1 MDVKV
6 NYICGICQKAFTKN
20 SSLKRHK
27 ANVHLSTRY
36 NCLTCPKT
44 YKRREDMIK
53 HSKKCLI
60 NKLNEGC
67 EENQPPMDH
76 PSTSREVPNNAPS
89 NAITDV
95 IQDLTVSDSE
105 DEEVAAMASKIES
118 KLIGNTVSRQ
128 TNTDISNISTC
139 DKSTNTEPLIVITP
153 DEILE
158 LGQKLSLLTFDKS
171 LKIFV
176 DTLNSDI
183 VFCKPD
189 LARKASPTTQ
199 ISLLTAQPTV
209 NRSSQT
215 NKNTPVGANQDHLL
229 HMPCLDFHSTLEDP

>member
-1 MDVKV
+1 MV
-6 NYICGICQKAFTKN
+6 
-20 SSLKRHK
+20 
-27 ANVHLSTRY
+27 
-36 NCLTCPKT
+36 PK
-44 YKRREDMIK
+44 
-53 HSKKCLI
+53 
-60 NKLNEGC
+60 
-67 EENQPPMDH
+67 
-76 PSTSREVPNNAPS
+76 NAPS

-95 IQDLTVSDSE
+95 MQDLTVSDSE

-158 LGQKLSLLTFDKS
+158 LGEKLSLLTFDKS

-183 VFCKPD
+183 VFCKPGVVFTKG
-189 LARKASPTTQ
+189 LNL
-199 ISLLTAQPTV
+199 SLIL
-209 NRSSQT
+209 SI
-215 NKNTPVGANQDHLL
+215 
-229 HMPCLDFHSTLEDP
+229 TLS